1 MFSKAPFWLKISF
14 LNLLFVAVLGLLMRY
29 KIGFEFPFL
38 DQKNLQHSHYNFA
51 FTGWISHTLMVLMIV
66 FLSNRVT
73 AASTSFLKKYNYVLL
88 ANLICAYIILI
99 SFIIEGYGF
108 ISILFST
115 LSVVVAIVFAILFF
129 RDLKQVPKEDLAKNW
144 FKAALFFNVI
154 SSFGNFSLA
163 YMMVNKHILQ
173 TEYLISTYYYLHFQ
187 YNGWF
192 FFACM
197 GLLIGLLQLKTSENS
212 FYSRFFYLFFIAC
225 IPAYFLSTLWLDLP
239 LWIYILTVLSAVIQV
254 YAWFKFL
261 AIVVKTKS
269 EIIKNYPVFL
279 RNILLFSG
287 FALTIKLLLQ
297 LGSTIPVV
305 SQLAFGFRPIVI
317 AYLHLILLAVISLFL
332 LFYIFESKLIPISKG
347 IKTGLTTFAIG
358 VFLNEI
364 ILAVQGIASF
374 SYTRIPFVNELLFGA
389 AIVLVAGIGVTVVFS
404 LKKVKS

>member
-88 ANLICAYIILI
+88 ANLICAYVILI

-108 ISILFST
+108 ISILFTT

-212 FYSRFFYLFFIAC
+212 FYSRFFYLFFTAC

-239 LWIYILTVLSAVIQV
+239 LWIYILTVVSAFIQV

-261 AIVVKTKS
+261 AIVIKTKS

-279 RNILLFSG
+279 RNILLFAG

-297 LGSTIPVV
+297 LGSTIPAV

-332 LFYIFESKLIPISKG
+332 LFYIFASKLIPISKG

-389 AIVLVAGIGVTVVFS
+389 AIVLVAGIGATAVFS